1 MSVNLKNFIP
11 NFLSG
16 SFWNGGGGNNRWI
29 SQPNIFSLPF
39 SMQKREQ
46 YVTITGNENFLYN
59 TTPELKIVLD
69 RLALIYATG
78 VWQHLDK
85 NGEIIENSPFV
96 DLLENPNV
104 FQSRNEFLFQWFIQR
119 GIYGNA
125 FTYQLKG
132 FDTQEI
138 PSALWNLP
146 PSRMTLNR
154 TGKIWQQTEIDEIIS
169 SYVFKMNEEGQSDI
183 IYKTNEIIQFS
194 MPDTDDPILG
204 KSPLE
209 SIRMPISNIRAAYGY
224 RNVILTKKGAIGVWS
239 SDSKDQMGSVKL
251 TPEEESELSKQL
263 QKNQGIGDNQD
274 NIAISKTALKWT
286 PSTYPTKD
294 LLLFEEVDANKKAI
308 IDLFGANEN
317 MFSRPSGGQGS
328 TFNNVAMGE
337 RQAIQNTIEPIAD
350 DFANGLS
357 KRWGLLDKGETLKLS
372 YEHLPAMKSDG
383 LQESQILERK
393 ARAAAILSGEGLG
406 FTAAQIREIIEF

>member
-1 MSVNLKNFIP
+1 
-11 NFLSG
+11 
-16 SFWNGGGGNNRWI
+16 
-29 SQPNIFSLPF
+29 
-39 SMQKREQ
+39 
-46 YVTITGNENFLYN
+46 
-59 TTPELKIVLD
+59 
-69 RLALIYATG
+69 
-78 VWQHLDK
+78 
-85 NGEIIENSPFV
+85 
-96 DLLENPNV
+96 
-104 FQSRNEFLFQWFIQR
+104 
-119 GIYGNA
+119 
-125 FTYQLKG
+125 LKG
-132 FDTQEI
+132 FDSQLI
-138 PSALWNLP
+138 PTALWNLP

-154 TGKIWQQTEIDEIIS
+154 TGKIWQQINVDEIIS
-169 SYVFKMNEEGQSDI
+169 SYVLKMSHEGEADI
-183 IYKTNEIIQFS
+183 TYKTNEIIQFS

-251 TPEEESELSKQL
+251 TPDEESELAKQL

-317 MFSRPSGGQGS
+317 MFSRPSGGQGA

-357 KRWGLLDKGETLKLS
+357 KRWGLLDKGEKLRLS
-372 YEHLPAMKSDG
+372 YDHLPAMKSDG

-393 ARAAAILSGEGLG
+393 ARAAAILAGEGLG
-406 FTAAQIREIIEF
+406 FTAEQIREIIEF

>member
-1 MSVNLKNFIP
+1 MAVNLKNFIP

-16 SFWNGGGGNNRWI
+16 SFWGANQGNNRWI

-46 YVTITGNENFLYN
+46 YVSITGNENFLYN

-78 VWQHLDK
+78 EWQHLDK
-85 NGEIIENSPFV
+85 NGDPIENSQFV
-96 DLLENPNV
+96 SLLENPNV

-138 PSALWNLP
+138 PTALWNLP
-146 PSRMTLNR
+146 PCRITLKR
-154 TGKIWQQTEIDEIIS
+154 SGLIWNQTELDKIIEM
-169 SYVFKMNEEGQSDI
+169 YIFKMNEEGVEDVK
-183 IYKTNEIIQFS
+183 YKPSEIIQFS
-194 MPDTDDPILG
+194 MPDTDDPMLG

-239 SDSKDQMGSVKL
+239 SDSKDSMGSVKM
-251 TPEEESELSKQL
+251 TPDEEKELVKQL
-263 QKNQGIGDNQD
+263 QKNQGIRDEQD

-294 LLLFEEVDANKKAI
+294 LLLFEEIDANKKAI
-308 IDLFGANEN
+308 IDLYGANEN
-317 MFSRPSGGQGS
+317 MFSRSSTGQGS
-328 TFNNVAMGE
+328 TFNNVSEGE
-337 RQAIQNTIEPIAD
+337 QQAIHNTIEPIAS

-357 KRWGLLDKGETLKLS
+357 KRWGLLDKGEKLILS
-372 YEHLPAMKSDG
+372 YENHPAMKKDG
-383 LQESQILERK
+383 VKSSQILERK
-393 ARAAAILSGEGLG
+393 ARAAVALNDLGL
-406 FTAAQIREIIEF
+406 FSSDEIKDIIDLH